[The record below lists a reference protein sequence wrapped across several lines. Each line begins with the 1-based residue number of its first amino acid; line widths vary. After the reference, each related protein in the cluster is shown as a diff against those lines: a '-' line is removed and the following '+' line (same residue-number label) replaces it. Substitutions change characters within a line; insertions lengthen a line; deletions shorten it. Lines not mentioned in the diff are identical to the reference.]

1 MVVAEGMSLISILLW
16 LATIVLLTLSPLPS
30 AGKLSPT
37 LSLLPFQKMI
47 EPLCFRVLSF
57 AMVLISR
64 RKLYALD
71 TGHHLLKDRI
81 VDSGLNLNQRR
92 QARTW
97 QK

>member
-1 MVVAEGMSLISILLW
+1 
-16 LATIVLLTLSPLPS
+16 
-30 AGKLSPT
+30 
-37 LSLLPFQKMI
+37 
-47 EPLCFRVLSF
+47 
-57 AMVLISR
+57 MVLISR